1 MHSDAIRAALA
12 AALLV
17 APGAASAL
25 TIYEN
30 DFETGDI
37 TDFVLTEATVAT
49 GLSADFIAVD
59 SPAIGDGALRVALTK
74 QQNTGNDLNPIAR
87 VTAEI
92 FVPVAASDYVL
103 DISARTSVCN
113 GCIVGAVAKH
123 LGIAGR
129 VGAEASVIHA
139 YGGHAVVENALSLPW
154 RRRIVGRFAFPAPET
169 DLSKTAASKECSTW
183 RR

>member
-12 AALLV
+12 AVLLV

-113 GCIVGAVAKH
+113 GCVVSYDVLMDGGLLERDADTAAFAAESYALGFLSVGVH
-123 LGIAGR
+123 LLTLG
-129 VGAEASVIHA
+129 VH
-139 YGGHAVVENALSLPW
+139 LSL
-154 RRRIVGRFAFPAPET
+154 IHI
-169 DLSKTAASKECSTW
+169 
-183 RR
+183 